1 MDQRKI
7 GIFMAQLRKQKGWT
21 QMQLAELLGVTNKTV
36 SRWETGHYMP
46 DLATLPLLC
55 QLLEISIN
63 EFLAGERLQESEFR
77 RQADENVVNILNM
90 EVTMKKQQKWMSAM
104 GGAGTGLLFSAVYAP
119 QNTARTVIVII
130 GIIMILASWF
140 LQDNIIHKLTNS
152 KTE

>member
-63 EFLAGERLQESEFR
+63 EFLAGERLQESTFSSACR
-77 RQADENVVNILNM
+77 RNSDSWR
-90 EVTMKKQQKWMSAM
+90 T
-104 GGAGTGLLFSAVYAP
+104 AP
-119 QNTARTVIVII
+119 GI
-130 GIIMILASWF
+130 GISAAS
-140 LQDNIIHKLTNS
+140 
-152 KTE
+152 